1 MKIRAAYL
9 SAVVA
14 ALLALGASPSAVRA
28 EAEAEDCVIKCEKCS
43 CNIRTGVCDCTGCT
57 ITGCQVA

>member
-28 EAEAEDCVIKCEKCS
+28 EAEAEGCVIKCEKCS
-43 CNIRTGVCDCTGCT
+43 CNTRTGICDCTNCEIKCSAT
-57 ITGCQVA
+57 